1 MKLMNVLSGFFRGH
15 TVSCLPET
23 AVPDGPV
30 GKMKPASLADM
41 VSGPSTGWAVER
53 DGILQ
58 VQTVSD
64 NRTGAMVYGLQAAGF
79 LVMGVCEKKGCDCFD
94 RSFKEAL
101 PDARVVEV
109 DVMVRGNCREKRK

>member
-15 TVSCLPET
+15 TASCLPET

-30 GKMKPASLADM
+30 GATKPKSLADM
-41 VSGPSTGWAVER
+41 MNGPSTGWAVER

-58 VQTVSD
+58 VPTVSD
-64 NRTGAMVYGLQAAGF
+64 NRTGAMVYGLNAAGF
-79 LVMGVCEKKGCDCFD
+79 LVMRVCQKKGCDCLD

-101 PDARVVEV
+101 PDARVIEV
-109 DVMVRGNCREKRK
+109 DVTVRPNE

>member
-1 MKLMNVLSGFFRGH
+1 MKRMRELSGFFGGL
-15 TVSCLPET
+15 VASCLPEQVEP
-23 AVPDGPV
+23 AGPA
-30 GKMKPASLADM
+30 GETKPISLDSLFKGN
-41 VSGPSTGWAVER
+41 SGFAVER

-79 LVMGVCEKKGCDCFD
+79 LVMGVCQKKGCDCFD
-94 RSFKEAL
+94 QSFKGVL

-109 DVMVRGNCREKRK
+109 DVTVRGND

>member
-1 MKLMNVLSGFFRGH
+1 MKLMTALKGFFRGH
-15 TVSCLPET
+15 TVSCSPET
-23 AVPDGPV
+23 IAQDGPV
-30 GKMKPASLADM
+30 GGTKPASLADM
-41 VSGPSTGWAVER
+41 MAGPSTGWAIER

-94 RSFKEAL
+94 RSFKAAI

-109 DVMVRGNCREKRK
+109 DVLVRDDDG